1 MMTSLYS
8 VAFYPS
14 EECQQ
19 AIREMQETLKE
30 AIGWYP
36 GAGADGQLTVNVF
49 TADATQ
55 LENIMSYLEA
65 FARKTK
71 PEPVSVR
78 SGGTHAQTLF
88 LTPDDAS
95 ATRLKEMMALLNKSF
110 PVRAHK
116 TYDPHISIA
125 RQLTADRLSQA
136 KRLLSSEVKMDFE
149 CDRITLRKF
158 DPYRQQY
165 RRVKDFV
172 FSSSPNGARQLSFFE

>member
-1 MMTSLYS
+1 MTTSLYS

-14 EECQQ
+14 DECQH

-30 AIGWYP
+30 TIGWYP
-36 GAGADGQLTVNVF
+36 GANADGQLTVNIF
-49 TADATQ
+49 TADARQ
-55 LENIMSYLEA
+55 LEIIMAYLEA
-65 FARKTK
+65 FARKAK
-71 PEPVSVR
+71 PGPVSVT

-95 ATRLKEMMALLNKSF
+95 STRLKEMMALLNKSF

-125 RQLTADRLSQA
+125 RQLSGDRLSQA
-136 KRLLSSEVKMDFE
+136 RRILSSNMKMDFE

-165 RRVKDFV
+165 RRVRDFV
-172 FSSSPNGARQLSFFE
+172 FSSHPSEVKQLSFFE